1 MAHSSLIRKNEDCF
15 NIAQKIIQ
23 SLSEAYKFPFDDGW
37 KLISSQT
44 VVQLQKKFKK
54 QKKAN
59 NPLSAI
65 KKPRT
70 SFSFFTKENRN
81 NIQKQNPTASF
92 GDLSKLVSVEWKAL
106 TDKEMKHYKNLETKD
121 KKRYA
126 IEKEK
131 ILSSLPTEE
140 TSKTP
145 STKDEVKIKSIP
157 KPVVKTTSK
166 ETKTTPKPKKSGKGT
181 SVAKGNYNVFQR
193 KQRVILKSN
202 SPNISL
208 KDQNSMLGKM
218 WKEFTVEEKSIYV

>member
-15 NIAQKIIQ
+15 NLAQKIIQ
-23 SLSEAYKFPFDDGW
+23 SLSETYKFTFDDGW

-81 NIQKQNPTASF
+81 NIQKKNPNATF
-92 GDLSKLVSVEWKAL
+92 GELSKLVSVAWKTL
-106 TDKEMKHYKNLETKD
+106 SDKEMKHYKNLETKD

-126 IEKEK
+126 VEKEK
-131 ILSSLPTEE
+131 ILSSLPKEEKETIPSTEE
-140 TSKTP
+140 EEKPVTSIKSTNKSSDKLPRKKTSK
-145 STKDEVKIKSIP
+145 P
-157 KPVVKTTSK
+157 KGDKNTSK
-166 ETKTTPKPKKSGKGT
+166 HTGS
-181 SVAKGNYNVFQR
+181 YNVFQK
-193 KQRVILKSN
+193 KQRAILKSE
-202 SPNISL
+202 SPNLSL
-208 KDQNSMLGKM
+208 TEQNSMLGKM
-218 WKEFTVEEKSIYV
+218 WKGFSAQEKSTYV